1 MSEIR
6 ELYQEA
12 ILDHSRRP
20 RNFGRLELFNRMA
33 EGYNPLCGDQI
44 KLYLKVVDG
53 IVRDASF
60 EGAGCAISTASASL
74 MTEMIKTKS
83 EIEVNEL
90 FESFHSL
97 VTGGPSRV
105 ELLGKLIVFSGVSE
119 FPTRVKC
126 ASLAWHTIKNAM
138 QGEKVITSTE

>member
-20 RNFGRLELFNRMA
+20 RNFGRLESFNRMA

-44 KLYLKVVDG
+44 KVYLEVTDG
-53 IVRDASF
+53 IVRNASF
-60 EGAGCAISTASASL
+60 EGSGCAISTASASL

-83 EIEVNEL
+83 ENEINDL

-105 ELLGKLIVFSGVSE
+105 ELLGKLVVFSGVSE
-119 FPTRVKC
+119 FPARVKC
-126 ASLAWHTIKNAM
+126 ASLAWHTIKNAI
-138 QGEKVITSTE
+138 QGEKMITSTE